1 MEGRGGLR
9 GLRGERRP
17 GRGRAGLAT
26 RKFGGRFKERRKEGK
41 TPGKIPLPIN
51 ADGGDLVWR
60 RGEIAIGAKEWGAGE
75 EWGRL
80 AAENA
85 NRGNK

>member
-1 MEGRGGLR
+1 V
-9 GLRGERRP
+9 
-17 GRGRAGLAT
+17 AT
-26 RKFGGRFKERRKEGK
+26 SSG
-41 TPGKIPLPIN
+41 
-51 ADGGDLVWR
+51 DGVAFVES
-60 RGEIAIGAKEWGAGE
+60 EIAIGAKEWGAGE